1 MKTKKILILILVIA
15 MMFSILSA
23 ACSSSISTKDSSD
36 ANSASTS
43 STSKDADNDGREM
56 IGNMYKTGLPIVK
69 EKATYRMVAKPRAFN
84 GDFEEMIL
92 LNRIEEMINVHIE
105 WDCIPATQYDEKK
118 NLMLASDDLPDAF
131 FGPFT
136 LSTEDIVTYGPEG
149 VFIPIEDLL
158 KEYAPRVMK
167 IMEEHPMM
175 RKVCTAPDGHI
186 YSVPRAKQLGYND
199 APDQMFMYKP
209 WLDKLGLQVPDTL
222 DEFYKVLTAFK
233 TQDPNGNGQADEIPF
248 TFRYNVQHQGHYSL
262 FGSFGRADNTEHLVI
277 ENDKVVFTANQ
288 PEYKEAISYFH
299 TYFKEGLFDKEA
311 FTQDI
316 KQYSAKGTTPD
327 VIVGSF
333 ISWNDFDLAG
343 AERANDYIIVPP
355 MAGPSGKRTWNNTN
369 SNGEQGIGFT
379 ITKVCKNPEIAI
391 RWVDEFYDRKMSI
404 EVQYGPIG
412 YTLKENS
419 NGTLD
424 FLPTPEGMTFDE
436 FNYKHSPVDAPS
448 AVFVEVFEK
457 TLAPS
462 ESQRKKIEYVNKY
475 YRQYM
480 TTINYPQGVMF
491 TPEETKTIKT
501 LKTDIMNYV
510 NDCQAKWLMD
520 GGIEQEWDTY
530 VNKLKELKLDELLS
544 VYQAAYDRFNK

>member
-1 MKTKKILILILVIA
+1 ME
-15 MMFSILSA
+15 
-23 ACSSSISTKDSSD
+23 
-36 ANSASTS
+36 
-43 STSKDADNDGREM
+43 DN
-56 IGNMYKTGLPIVK
+56 
-69 EKATYRMVAKPRAFN
+69 
-84 GDFEEMIL
+84 
-92 LNRIEEMINVHIE
+92 
-105 WDCIPATQYDEKK
+105 
-118 NLMLASDDLPDAF
+118 
-131 FGPFT
+131 
-136 LSTEDIVTYGPEG
+136 
-149 VFIPIEDLL
+149 
-158 KEYAPRVMK
+158 
-167 IMEEHPMM
+167 PMM

-199 APDQMFMYKP
+199 APDQMFIYKP
-209 WLDKLGLQVPDTL
+209 WLDKLGLNVPDTL
-222 DEFYKVLTAFK
+222 DEFHNVLTAFK

-262 FGSFGRADNTEHLVI
+262 FGSFGRADNINHLVI
-277 ENDKVVFTANQ
+277 ENNKVVFTADK

-316 KQYSAKGTTPD
+316 KQYSAKGQTPD

-343 AERANDYIIVPP
+343 AERANDYTIVPP
-355 MAGPSGKRTWNNTN
+355 MAGPRGERSWNNTN
-369 SNGEQGIGFT
+369 GNGEQGISFT
-379 ITKVCKNPEIAI
+379 ITKVCKNPEILI

-412 YTLKENS
+412 YTLKENPD
-419 NGTLD
+419 GTLD

-457 TLAPS
+457 TLKPS
-462 ESQRKKIEYVNKY
+462 EAQRKKIEYVNKY

-480 TTINYPQGVMF
+480 TTINYPTTVMF
-491 TPEETKTIKT
+491 TPEESKIIKTIQ
-501 LKTDIMNYV
+501 TDIMNYV

-520 GGIEQEWDTY
+520 GGIEQEWDAY
-530 VNKLKELKLDELLS
+530 IKKLDELKLDELLS
-544 VYQAAYDRFNK
+544 VYQTAYDRFNK